1 MKLVALVDGRQ
12 EKLPDYRKGKKA
24 IKCDIT
30 SFVLMFAVTKQK
42 AGQFIAF
49 SKAEGNFARERKA
62 KDTTLDL
69 LKPFAEGIEERD
81 ASSSTPTAGGDFTHE
96 VVEEQSLDEK
106 LPSFATDAG
115 GYILAEDTKS
125 KEGTIRSPPRGKP
138 QSVHSFS
145 ERPQL

>member
-1 MKLVALVDGRQ
+1 MKLVAPVDGRQ

-30 SFVLMFAVTKQK
+30 IFVLMFAVTKQK

-69 LKPFAEGIEERD
+69 LKPFAEGMEERD
-81 ASSSTPTAGGDFTHE
+81 ASSSTPTARGDTTHE
-96 VVEEQSLDEK
+96 VVEEQFPDEK

-115 GYILAEDTKS
+115 GDILEKDSKS
-125 KEGTIRSPPRGKP
+125 KEGTILSPPRSKP
-138 QSVHSFS
+138 HCVYSFS